1 MSITIRFS
9 PEEAVSFLQT
19 IEDFLTEAFTD
30 AVVVDHN
37 KQDGQAIPGTHM
49 WKAIDRE
56 IEIIK

>member
-49 WKAIDRE
+49 
-56 IEIIK
+56 